1 MREINVK
8 LNEFPTIHVSLG
20 NTIVNT
26 KKVIT
31 SHSELED
38 RDLPNQH
45 SIAAIEGLRDA
56 LNSAVSED
64 KIEEAVDSAL
74 EKAKASGEFKGDKG
88 DPGEK
93 GEQGPQGE
101 KGDTGDT
108 GARGPQGA
116 KGATGEKGETGAPG
130 VHIGTEAPAEGQLV
144 WIDTDEEGENSA
156 QIDIVASVGQVIAVK
171 AVDSEGKPTEYKAV
185 DLPEAVVP
193 DLAAN
198 EGEEGH
204 ILNRTH
210 YVDKDGVVHKLDNKY
225 IDADWM
231 ATSEEG
237 GGKVVIIPEQAVSNG
252 FWSDLKADLVEGN
265 IYAVEVKGILY
276 KCVCLND
283 GDGTLYLGNGTL
295 LGATEGNG
303 EPFAIAW
310 LMGGTTGGTFYN
322 DGTLEEPIGIKVTD
336 WQDTVYNKLPEEF
349 LPDCVVKGEG
359 GVLSWNALPDK
370 PFIEGAGEPF
380 FEHTATFATD
390 AAATSGVQV
399 TGASVTA
406 MLDTVYWLE
415 VNGELLKCHWERITL
430 GSVLCDEDGNE
441 WVTYNFA
448 GVSVSAPSAGTYTY
462 KLYAPT
468 DELMLE
474 PDRLPPNIAKKSD
487 ILEPLIGTT
496 EEITP
501 TQVAEA
507 LAEGRTVEITYTDNT
522 VGVVRF
528 SNFVTFETIGTTI
541 AGSVMQFMS
550 DIIAF
555 EMVGFLSYNSWQVVR
570 NVVPNVNDT
579 VITPE
584 TASVGQTIVVEE
596 VDANGKPTKWKS
608 AEYPLSE
615 IEIVPQTTFNATLDN
630 YFECY
635 VYHGLSMDNCVK
647 DKTRYVIW
655 FDGVKYVR
663 TGQRATLGSQSGSYV
678 GNGVLATGVDTGEPF
693 CLLTADGTVG
703 ISFFGM
709 DGNEHE
715 VSVSV
720 IRLDDSYVSEAA
732 MTYYIDV
739 SMNVDDDGVVTSIAG
754 NREFVEIKSEYEKG
768 RLLVVRV
775 SGGTGVLAFY
785 RLYYRNPIS
794 FAFKGPQLSADGD
807 VINISL
813 EEDGTTA
820 YRLYFD

>member
-26 KKVIT
+26 NKVIT

-101 KGDTGDT
+101 KGETGDT

-156 QIDIVASVGQVIAVK
+156 QIDVIASVGQVIAVK

-237 GGKVVIIPEQAVSNG
+237 GGKVVIVPEQAVSNG

-359 GVLSWNALPDK
+359 GVLSWNALSDK

-390 AAATSGVQV
+390 AAAKSGVQLTDV
-399 TGASVTA
+399 TVTA

-474 PDRLPPNIAKKSD
+474 PNRLPPNIAKKSD
-487 ILEPLIGTT
+487 IPDAVLNP
-496 EEITP
+496 
-501 TQVAEA
+501 A
-507 LAEGRTVEITYTDNT
+507 
-522 VGVVRF
+522 
-528 SNFVTFETIGTTI
+528 
-541 AGSVMQFMS
+541 
-550 DIIAF
+550 
-555 EMVGFLSYNSWQVVR
+555 
-570 NVVPNVNDT
+570 
-579 VITPE
+579 
-584 TASVGQTIVVEE
+584 TASVGQTIIVKE

-608 AEYPLSE
+608 ADYQPRTHWSE
-615 IEIVPQTTFNATLDN
+615 EGQEDIVPELTFTPILNESMGVYQHPLAPFELVEGKTYTVIFDGIEYSCTAKQATLDGMEGI
-630 YFECY
+630 F
-635 VYHGLSMDNCVK
+635 
-647 DKTRYVIW
+647 I
-655 FDGVKYVR
+655 
-663 TGQRATLGSQSGSYV
+663 
-678 GNGVLATGVDTGEPF
+678 GNGVLMGENTGEPF
-693 CLLTADGTVG
+693 AIMVGGIAVSSNSSTVLLNKMYIVATFDSNEHTVRVIEDKIVPNKIPEEYVTPSVLNVLIGIKNAPTFDVALLTPWEHIIEAVKSGKFICARIAAD
-703 ISFFGM
+703 
-709 DGNEHE
+709 DYEYDQYGNPF
-715 VSVSV
+715 
-720 IRLDDSYVSEAA
+720 
-732 MTYYIDV
+732 TYYEMSNYLCIEAKIGTNSLDC
-739 SMNVDDDGVVTSIAG
+739 SLK
-754 NREFVEIKSEYEKG
+754 FVYLGS
-768 RLLVVRV
+768 
-775 SGGTGVLAFY
+775 SGGTISHLTIARDKDGVTTFGY
-785 RLYYRNPIS
+785 
-794 FAFKGPQLSADGD
+794 GD
-807 VINISL
+807 
-813 EEDGTTA
+813 
-820 YRLYFD
+820 